1 MNNSPAMPG
10 KLTFV
15 TDKFIELKKKKEITP
30 GSIAFCLS
38 FCDRYRGQVIFLTN
52 EPEDHVQSGIL
63 DYPRENE
70 SGYDPRTC
78 TAATDCTSLAPL
90 ET

>member
-15 TDKFIELKKKKEITP
+15 ADKFLELKKRKLHQGASP
-30 GSIAFCLS
+30 SALS

-52 EPEDHVQSGIL
+52 EPEDHVQSGIV

-70 SGYDPRTC
+70 PGCDPRIC

>member
-1 MNNSPAMPG
+1 MPG

-15 TDKFIELKKKKEITP
+15 TDKFLELKKKKRKSHQGASP
-30 GSIAFCLS
+30 SALS

-63 DYPRENE
+63 DNLRENE
-70 SGYDPRTC
+70 SGYDPRTS
-78 TAATDCTSLAPL
+78 TAASDCTSLSPL